1 MTVCVGHL
9 LKSTVAVLVG
19 VLNQLFALAFD
30 ADGFQVMEGIVG
42 KRILHAVATDD
53 LGHVVKGVVSVGNVG
68 KLVAA
73 GKCGL
78 WWGIAKV
85 FFGGDKKLRTS

>member
-1 MTVCVGHL
+1 MN
-9 LKSTVAVLVG
+9 K
-19 VLNQLFALAFD
+19 
-30 ADGFQVMEGIVG
+30 
-42 KRILHAVATDD
+42 
-53 LGHVVKGVVSVGNVG
+53 GHVVEGVVSVGNMG

-85 FFGGDKKLRTS
+85 FFGGDKKTPHLIRSAENIGF

>member
-1 MTVCVGHL
+1 MRQE
-9 LKSTVAVLVG
+9 S
-19 VLNQLFALAFD
+19 LFCDIFAFFGPADIIPSFLPVQDYVRRALP
-30 ADGFQVMEGIVG
+30 
-42 KRILHAVATDD
+42 
-53 LGHVVKGVVSVGNVG
+53 VVSVGNVG

-85 FFGGDKKLRTS
+85 FFGGR

>member
-1 MTVCVGHL
+1 MPPP
-9 LKSTVAVLVG
+9 
-19 VLNQLFALAFD
+19 
-30 ADGFQVMEGIVG
+30 
-42 KRILHAVATDD
+42 RTDV
-53 LGHVVKGVVSVGNVG
+53 LGHVVKGVVSVGNMG